1 MTTFKLK
8 VDATFEADSLEDACF
23 QLIAHFM
30 RVGDI
35 ASHDVDSCSLEP
47 EFLEHVGTFD
57 MRKEEQ

>member
-1 MTTFKLK
+1 MAMFKLK
-8 VDATFEADSLEDACF
+8 VDTTFEADNLEDACF

-47 EFLEHVGTFD
+47 EFLDHDGTFEL
-57 MRKEEQ
+57 RKEEH